1 MTRRT
6 IAVTLA
12 LPGLLFAVAGCNLG
26 KNGIRKDTE
35 VKPAS
40 ATVAQPNGVGAA
52 AKSGTLITP
61 RQTDLEMALL
71 VRPQGDKVLTEGI
84 WRACDEQVIPLDAQ
98 RALQANG
105 VRLGL
110 ITGRL
115 PAEVDEILHAPPPN
129 QIDKVYV
136 HLFEGGHTV
145 FRLRPKSETATLL
158 LNRQGKTAGKDYKDA
173 SGMMRITANQTGAW
187 GVSLRFVPEIHHGP
201 VQQGYA
207 AVPGAGPYAPQ
218 EFMLK
223 NGQQEDSLR
232 ELAAT
237 LDIQP
242 GQIAVI
248 GCRADSSS
256 SLGSFLFKEI
266 ETNSDREVQK
276 VLLVWAARN
285 NLGNDDK
292 AKDTETVRPSERT
305 LGGPGTAPKVANKPE
320 PKVAAKGPD
329 GDSRNEPKPTE
340 PVAAS
345 PDPKAASG
353 KDGPP
358 AIPSLDKPP
367 G

>member
-12 LPGLLFAVAGCNLG
+12 LPGLLLAAGCNLG
-26 KNGIRKDTE
+26 KTGIRKDAD
-35 VKPAS
+35 VQPAS
-40 ATVAQPNGVGAA
+40 ATVTQPGIGP
-52 AKSGTLITP
+52 AKPGTLITP
-61 RQTDLEMALL
+61 KQTDLEMALL
-71 VRPQGDKVLTEGI
+71 VRPQGDKVLNEGI
-84 WRACDEQVIPLDAQ
+84 WRACDEQVISLDTQ

-105 VRLGL
+105 LRLGL

-145 FRLRPKSETATLL
+145 FRLRPKVEQTTLL

-187 GVSLRFVPEIHHGP
+187 GVSLRFAPEIHHGP
-201 VQQGYA
+201 VQQGYS
-207 AVPGAGPYAPQ
+207 AVQGAGPFAPQ

-223 NGQQEDSLR
+223 NGQQEETLR
-232 ELAAT
+232 DLAAT

-248 GCRADSSS
+248 GFRGDSSS
-256 SLGSFLFKEI
+256 SLGSFLFSEV
-266 ETNSDREVQK
+266 EANSDRAVQK

-285 NLGNDDK
+285 NMGSNGDGGE
-292 AKDTETVRPSERT
+292 ARAVRPSERS
-305 LGGPGTAPKVANKPE
+305 LEGPALARATSKPE
-320 PKVAAKGPD
+320 PKADAKARDEKAKGETKPP
-329 GDSRNEPKPTE
+329 EPIKP
-340 PVAAS
+340 AADAKPAVDTS
-345 PDPKAASG
+345 
-353 KDGPP
+353 GPP
-358 AIPSLDKPP
+358 PIPSLDKPA